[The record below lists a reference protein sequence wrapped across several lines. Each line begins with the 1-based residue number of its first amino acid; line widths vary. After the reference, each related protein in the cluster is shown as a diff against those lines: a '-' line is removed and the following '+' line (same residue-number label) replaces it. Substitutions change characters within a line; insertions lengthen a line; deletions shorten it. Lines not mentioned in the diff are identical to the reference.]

1 MPSSPTWPEVSRN
14 ACVVV
19 PVGSFEQHG
28 PHLPLDTDTQIASHL
43 CEQATTGLDNVVVA
57 PPLSITASGE
67 HAGFPG
73 TISIGTEAFATV
85 IVELV
90 RSCDWATGVILVHG
104 HGGNFEAV
112 QRATAMLNSEQR
124 NIASWWP
131 HIPGADAHAGHTE
144 TSLMLAINP
153 NLVRVNK
160 LDVGNVQPMSEIQH
174 DLQTHGVQAVSTN
187 GILGDARSAT
197 TQHGIELL
205 AELTD
210 NLHTFILSA
219 QLQWS
224 RA

>member
-1 MPSSPTWPEVSRN
+1 
-14 ACVVV
+14 VVI

-43 CEQATTGLDNVVVA
+43 CAQATTGIDNVVVA

-67 HAGFPG
+67 HARFPG

-153 NLVRVNK
+153 NLVRVDK
-160 LDVGNVQPMSEIQH
+160 LDVGNVQPMSEIQR

-205 AELTD
+205 AELSV

-219 QLQWS
+219 QQQWS

>member
-1 MPSSPTWPEVSRN
+1 
-14 ACVVV
+14 VVI

-28 PHLPLDTDTQIASHL
+28 PHLPLDTDTQIAFHL
-43 CEQATTGLDNVVVA
+43 CAQATTGMDDVVVA
-57 PPLSITASGE
+57 SPLSITASGE

-112 QRATAMLNSEQR
+112 QRATAVLNSEQR

-131 HIPGADAHAGHTE
+131 HIPGADAHAGNTE

-153 NLVRVNK
+153 NLVRIDK

-174 DLQTHGVQAVSTN
+174 DLQTHGVQAVSAN
-187 GILGDARSAT
+187 GILGDARNAT
-197 TQHGIELL
+197 TQHGLELL
-205 AELTD
+205 AELSA
-210 NLHTFILSA
+210 NLRTFILSA

>member
-1 MPSSPTWPEVSRN
+1 
-14 ACVVV
+14 VVI

-43 CEQATTGLDNVVVA
+43 CAQATTEMDNVVVA
-57 PPLSITASGE
+57 SPLSITASGE

-112 QRATAMLNSEQR
+112 QRATAVLNSEQR

-131 HIPGADAHAGHTE
+131 HIPGADAHAGNTE

-153 NLVRVNK
+153 NLVRIDK
-160 LDVGNVQPMSEIQH
+160 IDVGNVQPMSELQH
-174 DLQTHGVQAVSTN
+174 DLQTHGVQAVSAN
-187 GILGDARSAT
+187 GILGDARNAT
-197 TQHGIELL
+197 TEHGLQLL
-205 AELTD
+205 AELSA
-210 NLHTFILSA
+210 NLRTFILSA

>member
-1 MPSSPTWPEVSRN
+1 MPSSPTWPEVPHN

-28 PHLPLDTDTQIASHL
+28 PHLPLDTDTQIATHL
-43 CEQATTGLDNVVVA
+43 CVQATTNMENVVVA
-57 PPLSITASGE
+57 PPLSVTASGE

-112 QRATAMLNSEQR
+112 QRATAILNSEQR

-153 NLVRVNK
+153 NLVRIDK
-160 LDVGNVQPMSEIQH
+160 LDVGNVQPMSELQH
-174 DLQTHGVQAVSTN
+174 DLQTQGVHAVSAN

-205 AELTD
+205 TELTN
-210 NLHTFILSA
+210 NLHAFILSA
-219 QLQWS
+219 HQQWS
-224 RA
+224 RT

>member
-1 MPSSPTWPEVSRN
+1 
-14 ACVVV
+14 VVI

-43 CEQATTGLDNVVVA
+43 CAQATTGIDNVVVA

-112 QRATAMLNSEQR
+112 QRSTAMLNSEQR

-153 NLVRVNK
+153 NLVRVDK
-160 LDVGNVQPMSEIQH
+160 IDVGNVQPMSEIQR

-205 AELTD
+205 AELSV

-219 QLQWS
+219 QKQWS

>member
-1 MPSSPTWPEVSRN
+1 
-14 ACVVV
+14 
-19 PVGSFEQHG
+19 
-28 PHLPLDTDTQIASHL
+28 
-43 CEQATTGLDNVVVA
+43 
-57 PPLSITASGE
+57 
-67 HAGFPG
+67 
-73 TISIGTEAFATV
+73 
-85 IVELV
+85 
-90 RSCDWATGVILVHG
+90 
-104 HGGNFEAV
+104 
-112 QRATAMLNSEQR
+112 MLNSEQR

-131 HIPGADAHAGHTE
+131 HIPEADAHAGHTE

-153 NLVRVNK
+153 NLVRVDK
-160 LDVGNVQPMSEIQH
+160 LDIGNVLPMSEIQR

-219 QLQWS
+219 QKQWS

>member
-1 MPSSPTWPEVSRN
+1 MHSSPTWHEVPRN

-43 CEQATTGLDNVVVA
+43 CAQATTVVDNVVVA

-73 TISIGTEAFATV
+73 TISIGTEAFAAV

-90 RSCDWATGVILVHG
+90 RSCDWATVVIFVHG
-104 HGGNFEAV
+104 HGGNLAAV
-112 QRATAMLNSEQR
+112 QRATAILNSEQR

-153 NLVRVNK
+153 NLVRTDK
-160 LDVGNVQPMSEIQH
+160 LDVGNVQPMSELQH
-174 DLQTHGVQAVSTN
+174 ELQTHGVKAVSAN

-205 AELTD
+205 TELTN
-210 NLHTFILSA
+210 NLHAFILSA
-219 QLQWS
+219 QQQWS
-224 RA
+224 RT

>member
-1 MPSSPTWPEVSRN
+1 MHSSPTWPEVPRN
-14 ACVVV
+14 ACVVI

-43 CEQATTGLDNVVVA
+43 CAQATTVVDNVVVA

-73 TISIGTEAFATV
+73 TISIGTEAFAAV

-104 HGGNFEAV
+104 HGGNLAAV
-112 QRATAMLNSEQR
+112 QRATAILNSEQR

-153 NLVRVNK
+153 NLVRIDK
-160 LDVGNVQPMSEIQH
+160 LDVGNVQPMSELQH
-174 DLQTHGVQAVSTN
+174 ELQTHGVKAVSAN

-205 AELTD
+205 TELTN
-210 NLHTFILSA
+210 NLQAFILSA
-219 QLQWS
+219 QQQW
-224 RA
+224 RRT